1 MLGGSFVEKKWL
13 FIEKLSPKRCKM
25 EYLYYLCTVEV
36 CAYASVVFEVRH
48 DNMANRGDN

>member
-36 CAYASVVFEVRH
+36 CAYASVAFEVWH